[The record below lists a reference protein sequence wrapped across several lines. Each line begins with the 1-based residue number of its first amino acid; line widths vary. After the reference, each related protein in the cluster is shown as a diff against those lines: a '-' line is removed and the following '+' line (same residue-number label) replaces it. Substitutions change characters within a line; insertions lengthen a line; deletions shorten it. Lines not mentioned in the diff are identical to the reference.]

1 MSGFHASSTRPMGN
15 IWYVILAFLIL
26 FLFVGWK
33 SVRAIEEIDRN
44 SGLMSEEMRE
54 LMYVGH

>member
-1 MSGFHASSTRPMGN
+1 MGN